1 MKKEIE
7 MALPKVA
14 HAPANTYLLSL
25 LLPHKEAWGWIA
37 SNFLN
42 ISLHKKDYW
51 DEFYRYDMWGGC
63 PYILETSIT
72 REVME
77 AITND
82 FVRFA
87 CKMIDLGH
95 CIYVSI
101 NRYPVKIS
109 NAKETSSCHNPFIYD
124 YDNEKQV
131 FLVAEFHPGKVY
143 SFKEIPFEQIE
154 KAYLMYPLVSE
165 NYPHKKIRLIKFYND
180 GMFQFSKKDLAS
192 KFEEYISSENLYV
205 KFHQGFYRSGFLMD
219 STYSNQFD
227 FGLSYYDVLTQMV
240 LEVEPERTV
249 NYRPFQLLVFKDSIN
264 EFRID
269 YLKKQDYEVSCG
281 ESFKL
286 LQSKSAVLRNMILK
300 GNIAGYRDKE
310 SIVNFISE
318 TRQADKVFCDLI
330 IKDLRG

>member
-101 NRYPVKIS
+101 NRYPVKI
-109 NAKETSSCHNPFIYD
+109 
-124 YDNEKQV
+124 
-131 FLVAEFHPGKVY
+131 
-143 SFKEIPFEQIE
+143 
-154 KAYLMYPLVSE
+154 
-165 NYPHKKIRLIKFYND
+165 
-180 GMFQFSKKDLAS
+180 
-192 KFEEYISSENLYV
+192 
-205 KFHQGFYRSGFLMD
+205 
-219 STYSNQFD
+219 
-227 FGLSYYDVLTQMV
+227 
-240 LEVEPERTV
+240 
-249 NYRPFQLLVFKDSIN
+249 
-264 EFRID
+264 
-269 YLKKQDYEVSCG
+269 
-281 ESFKL
+281 
-286 LQSKSAVLRNMILK
+286 
-300 GNIAGYRDKE
+300 
-310 SIVNFISE
+310 
-318 TRQADKVFCDLI
+318 
-330 IKDLRG
+330 